1 MSWWLDTGANV
12 HVCADI
18 SMFSS
23 YQTVRNFSVLMG
35 NGSHTFV
42 HGVGTVDLE
51 FTSGKIV
58 QLRNVKHVPTIN
70 KNLVSGLVLCKD
82 NFKVVESNKFVM
94 SKHG

>member
-1 MSWWLDTGANV
+1 
-12 HVCADI
+12 
-18 SMFSS
+18 MFSS
-23 YQTVRNFSVLMG
+23 YQTVRDFSVLMG
-35 NGSHTFV
+35 NGSYASAI
-42 HGVGTVDLE
+42 GVGTVDLK

-58 QLRNVKHVPTIN
+58 QLRNVQHVPAIN